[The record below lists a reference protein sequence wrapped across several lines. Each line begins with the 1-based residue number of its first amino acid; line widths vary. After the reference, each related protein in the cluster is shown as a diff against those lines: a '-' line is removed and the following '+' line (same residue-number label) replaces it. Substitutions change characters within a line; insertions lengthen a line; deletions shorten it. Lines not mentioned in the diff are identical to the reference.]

1 MKCRVSKGEN
11 CLLKGFTLLE
21 LLAVIAIIAV
31 LAALLLPALARAKSK
46 AYQINCVSNL
56 KQMGLAVQSYA
67 DDNTDVL
74 PGPVWNGVRAN
85 EDDTSTEEFIFYVA
99 RYLGAPPPSDQET
112 IVQVAVCPGYV
123 LNAPNLSGM
132 SDMEGRICYLLNP
145 NMDRNPG
152 PSVPPF
158 GYPDPQRPSSPWK
171 YSQLCKYGPWA
182 GIFAITD
189 VDKVN
194 VPDPTVSWWSDL
206 PYKPVHGATRNQ
218 LFFDWHVQAVKAN

>member
-1 MKCRVSKGEN
+1 
-11 CLLKGFTLLE
+11 LKGFTLLE
-21 LLAVIAIIAV
+21 LLVVIAIIAI
-31 LAALLLPALARAKSK
+31 LAALLLPALARAKRK
-46 AYQINCVSNL
+46 ANQINCVSNL
-56 KQMGLAVQSYA
+56 KQMGLAVQSYV
-67 DDNTDVL
+67 DDNVDVL

-85 EDDTSTEEFIFYVA
+85 EDDTSTEEFIYYVA
-99 RYLGAPPPSDQET
+99 PYLGAPRASDQET

-132 SDMEGRICYLLNP
+132 SDMEGRVCYLLNP

-152 PSVPPF
+152 APVPPF
-158 GYPDPQRPSSPWK
+158 GYPDPQRASSPWK
-171 YSQLCKYGPWA
+171 YSQICKYGPLA

-194 VPDPTVSWWSDL
+194 VPDPTVSWWNDL

-218 LFFDWHVQAVKAN
+218 LFFDWHVQAIKAN